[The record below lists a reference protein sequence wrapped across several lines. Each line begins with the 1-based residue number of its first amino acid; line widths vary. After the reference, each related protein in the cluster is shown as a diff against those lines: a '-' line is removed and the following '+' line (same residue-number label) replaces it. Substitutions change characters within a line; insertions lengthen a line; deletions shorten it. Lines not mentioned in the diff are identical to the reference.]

1 MLFSNI
7 AYNKTDTGSSAGSQS
22 FLIIFRD
29 IVVYLGF
36 YTFEVNMNWILPD
49 VDKYVVVKIAGIW
62 VHQLTQ
68 LIILKEKP
76 RERSEE
82 K

>member
-7 AYNKTDTGSSAGSQS
+7 ACNKTDTGSSTGSQS

-29 IVVYLGF
+29 IVAYLGF
-36 YTFEVNMNWILPD
+36 YTFEVKMNWILPD
-49 VDKYVVVKIAGIW
+49 VDKYVVVKIAWIW

>member
-1 MLFSNI
+1 
-7 AYNKTDTGSSAGSQS
+7 
-22 FLIIFRD
+22 
-29 IVVYLGF
+29 
-36 YTFEVNMNWILPD
+36 MNWILPD
-49 VDKYVVVKIAGIW
+49 VDEYVVVKIAWIW

-82 K
+82 IQCLGFLLVGK